1 MSPQRLRFADAT
13 DTSRRAFATVTK
25 KLSGAIGRALALAN
39 EELGQTA
46 HENVRVTVTVRVS
59 AP

>member
-25 KLSGAIGRALALAN
+25 KLSGANGRALALAN
-39 EELGQTA
+39 VQMEEAASSFVPAGA
-46 HENVRVTVTVRVS
+46 
-59 AP
+59 A